1 MHEERRAVDL
11 LSRAANPSTMQTLL
25 DFWHFITHLNETLPA
40 FISAHG
46 DAVYLLLFAI
56 IFIETGLVVMP
67 FLPGDSL
74 LFVAGSLAAVG
85 SLNFGLLFVLLF
97 AAAVLGD
104 NLNYVIGRFF
114 GPRIVKWKTF
124 GRDLVQQKH
133 LDKTH
138 GYFEK
143 YGVKTIIIARFVPIV
158 RTLTPF
164 VAGIG
169 AMEYKRKFLPYDIL
183 GGALWIGSLLSAGFL
198 FGQHP
203 LVQKHY
209 ETVILGIVG
218 LSILPMVIEFIRH
231 RMGNRSQA

>member
-1 MHEERRAVDL
+1 
-11 LSRAANPSTMQTLL
+11 MQLIL
-25 DFWHFITHLNETLPA
+25 DFWYFITHLNETLPA
-40 FISAHG
+40 FIALHG

-56 IFIETGLVVMP
+56 IFVETGFVVMP

-74 LFVAGSLAAVG
+74 LFVAGSLAAIG
-85 SLNFGLLFVLLF
+85 SLSLGYLFVLLF
-97 AAAVLGD
+97 IAAGLGD
-104 NLNYVIGRFF
+104 NINYWVGRFF

-158 RTLTPF
+158 RTITPF

-169 AMEYKRKFLPYDIL
+169 AMDYKRKFLPFDIL
-183 GGALWIGSLLSAGFL
+183 GGALWIGLLLLAGYA

-203 LVQKHY
+203 FVKKHY
-209 ETVILGIVG
+209 EAVILGIVFI
-218 LSILPMVIEFIRH
+218 SVLPMIVEFVRL